1 MSFDPKAIEEFL
13 NKKEE
18 KKEESTEE
26 EEEQPKQKPQE
37 EENGH
42 DNNKNDQL
50 REDYLKLY
58 AKESDLLKKLIYLGM
73 GLVVIKG
80 GKIPEIPEYQRE
92 ILKFYCKYHT
102 EYNLNI
108 QACVGHAK
116 TTLITD
122 IIQVHEYIQSRN
134 HTILYLSESDKVA
147 QTRLTQI
154 VSMLEKY
161 KSITGENIK
170 FTQNNT
176 SDFKLLGNEQRD
188 PSGQAKGILSKYTGA
203 HVEQIILDDIETL
216 DTVPVMGDIIKA
228 LDTKVNERL
237 SATGKQL
244 AINTPYM
251 ENGAVAVLE
260 KRNGWL
266 TLKISFSESLIDPIL
281 LDSTTKIIELAEDL
295 PEATKD
301 KVIGFL
307 YEKLIFNAITVLEI
321 SCIGQDELIKKYS
334 LMIRACIDFTYKMKI
349 LERGTLIAEK
359 TLPEWGYFVKTQGQK
374 VLNSFI
380 DTPKSYMQT
389 YALTAEFFNEGGFF
403 THHLKAMRKAEETKK
418 LEYNTYHQVFS
429 YDMSMQGRQG
439 TVITEALFTEKEII
453 IKRKISSFNS
463 INEFI
468 AYTNTYPDSIH
479 VPENNSW
486 QKIVLEIAMKNEI
499 PEEIHKNIYFHT
511 TPSNPITIFRSK
523 KEMNHAFSTGE
534 MVIEE
539 DGEGIDDLKKSLH
552 KYAGIKK
559 GKDQFDDI
567 DSLWFLFYNREGIKE
582 LIANRSNTTSTKKSH
597 RKIRKTRG
605 L

>member
-1 MSFDPKAIEEFL
+1 MSISKEALNEFL
-13 NKKEE
+13 NNKEDL
-18 KKEESTEE
+18 KEE
-26 EEEQPKQKPQE
+26 EEEPEQPPQE
-37 EENGH
+37 EKKGH
-42 DNNKNDQL
+42 NNNESNQL
-50 REDYLKLY
+50 RKDFLKLY
-58 AKESDLLKKLIYLGM
+58 DKESDPLNKLIYLGM
-73 GLVVIKG
+73 GLIVIKG
-80 GKIPEIPEYQRE
+80 GEIPEIPEYQRE

-102 EYNLNI
+102 QYNLNI

-147 QTRLTQI
+147 QTRLNQI

-188 PSGQAKGILSKYTGA
+188 PSGQAKGILSKFTGA

-216 DTVPVMGDIIKA
+216 DTVSVMNDIINA

-237 SATGKQL
+237 SPTGKQL

-251 ENGAVAVLE
+251 ENGAVSILE
-260 KRNGWL
+260 RRNGWL
-266 TLKISFSESLIDPIL
+266 TLKISFSESLVDPHL
-281 LDSTTKIIELAEDL
+281 LESTIKIIELAEDI

-307 YEKLIFNAITVLEI
+307 YEKLIFNSITVLEI

-334 LMIRACIDFTYKMKI
+334 SMIRACIDFSYKMKI
-349 LERGTLIAEK
+349 IERGIIIEEK
-359 TLPEWGYFVKTQGQK
+359 SLPEWGYFVKTQGQK
-374 VLNSFI
+374 VLNSYI

-403 THHLKAMRKAEETKK
+403 TNHSKAMRKAEETKQ
-418 LEYNTYHQVFS
+418 LELNIYHKVFS
-429 YDMSMQGRQG
+429 YDMSLQGRKG

-453 IKRKISSFNS
+453 VKRKVSSFNS

-479 VPENNSW
+479 VPENTGG
-486 QKIVLEIAMKNEI
+486 QKVVLELAMANEI

-511 TPSNPITIFRSK
+511 TPSNPNTILRSK
-523 KEMNHAFSTGE
+523 MEMNHAFSTGE

-539 DGEGIDDLKKSLH
+539 EGEGIDELKKSLH

-567 DSLWFLFYNREGIKE
+567 DSLWFLFYNREGIRE
-582 LIANRSNTTSTKKSH
+582 LIANRLNTTSTKKSYKKN
-597 RKIRKTRG
+597 RKIRG